1 VKRKALV
8 ILTVAI
14 LAFAMIPALGANA
27 GEGDV
32 KVVTP
37 VELGDPAPQGGDS
50 RFDGLDSLDYV
61 TTAVRDRA
69 LGETRGTLYV
79 VVEDNDED
87 SNAHT
92 NITATFTPPSGATG
106 STELVFSEAT
116 AITRDSNSAAF
127 AAGDVSIADRDRN
140 GVRDQ
145 LDVTVLKD
153 GVAILSTNVLIVTDG
168 SVTVQNAGL
177 EGAVTLAIKVA
188 TATENDLTNAA
199 GEALVTVRSTSDSG
213 ISVHANER
221 NLLTIDTG
229 VTGDTGAD
237 ITVNVDAAISKDS
250 GTFVGIFGII
260 EAEWKDMLAQWLEDD
275 GDDGDIT
282 PQSEDEGLDRGTIV
296 PGQTPPDPGSNVE
309 LIEVVGSTSGETF
322 QRLTNT
328 ITLDTALNSD
338 QAGASAACVCIV
350 DSNADGVI
358 NRHDFRVEYNRARG
372 SGGVLKSVT
381 YSESGASVILTIV
394 IDGTTVTV
402 ADDPLTL
409 DINESVT
416 QGDHVRIRYSTE
428 PTIKYLIDT
437 QLQTRGLLADDNGYV
452 NPQDLHNAF
461 DDLSDDDRDNALRG
475 DDARDFEDTLD
486 AQVDNLGLDPAN
498 DGASLLINKLVGVS
512 DGDRLEVRYE
522 DPSRG
527 EGTQRATAEVD
538 LTPPTIGNVDPAN
551 NSFTTDDDFD
561 AAFTVTDSGSGI
573 FEDAEELDIG
583 PAKYVDA
590 RLETRSGGTLFG
602 DEQNLSPEEDDDVT
616 DGFLY
621 EVTIDVGDEADAAED
636 DDLNLDIRL
645 TITAYDKAGNRA
657 TRTVIMTVDTIEPEL
672 LAAFTGWGVVN
683 KSGVDRKT
691 VDDSAGAYVLTEN
704 ARDWIALVFNGA
716 VAGDSIRA
724 SDIAIAGA
732 DVTDVVW
739 LNGAGG
745 NVLSIGQIGESRK
758 ATDTDFDVKTPT
770 GNRADDVI
778 TSTEPGGMGL
788 ANDALGQVPNHVL
801 FLQLSADLD
810 TDARPS
816 IQIDGKDLSDLAGN
830 ENGDDH
836 SLARASDGLAPV
848 FSVTVANKLS
858 NDALDISISTTEELD
873 RRPEANLELGMET
886 ISLDVDDETPS
897 TWSVSENRISL
908 GLTRRDGSQDG
919 VWNIAILG
927 TDESGNTSSASV
939 AKWEFDSQAND
950 GNLPVRGGTTTE
962 AAKLSIETEEVIF
975 LSLNFNH
982 EVDEYDDQTDKT
994 DLRGKDSSNA
1004 LVITA
1009 AELETLDADGDVV
1022 ADSAKEIDAGV
1033 IQSADGKRFVVA
1045 LGEDDEGVAIAP
1057 IGSYQLTIEYSDTAG
1072 NTGKYPFK
1080 FSVIAQTAE
1089 EIKVSPGWSLISIPG
1104 RPQSVN
1110 IDDVLTDSKITDVW
1124 SLNNET
1130 NLWEFAQLDKE
1141 AGTFMGN
1148 LTQIVD
1154 GRSYFVRSTTFDPI
1168 SVLLQRFNPQRTPPQ
1183 YAVAAGWNSVGYTPA
1198 GEERSV
1204 SVDGYLSSLGTSG
1217 WGMIRMWN
1225 ANETP
1230 PRYET
1235 YYSSGVATDG
1245 FTTDCDIR
1253 AAGCDG
1259 IAVVEAGRGYLLFAT
1274 RNGVIGG

>member
-1 VKRKALV
+1 MRVV
-8 ILTVAI
+8 VAN
-14 LAFAMIPALGANA
+14 G
-27 GEGDV
+27 
-32 KVVTP
+32 
-37 VELGDPAPQGGDS
+37 
-50 RFDGLDSLDYV
+50 V
-61 TTAVRDRA
+61 TTATPLLTGNLVAITDNS
-69 LGETRGTLYV
+69 
-79 VVEDNDED
+79 VEIL
-87 SNAHT
+87 NA
-92 NITATFTPPSGATG
+92 AVSGAT
-106 STELVFSEAT
+106 E
-116 AITRDSNSAAF
+116 
-127 AAGDVSIADRDRN
+127 
-140 GVRDQ
+140 VR
-145 LDVTVLKD
+145 
-153 GVAILSTNVLIVTDG
+153 IS
-168 SVTVQNAGL
+168 
-177 EGAVTLAIKVA
+177 VA
-188 TATENDLTNAA
+188 TATENDLTDEN
-199 GEALVTVRSTSDSG
+199 GEALVTVRSTSDAG

-221 NLLTIDTG
+221 NLVDIDTN
-229 VTGDTGAD
+229 VTGDAGAD
-237 ITVNVDAAISKDS
+237 ITVNVDAALSKDS

-260 EAEWKDMLAQWLEDD
+260 EADWKDMLAQWLEDD
-275 GDDGDIT
+275 GDAGDIT
-282 PQSEDEGLDRGTIV
+282 PQQVDEGLVRGDILAPTDPTDRGTNVILV
-296 PGQTPPDPGSNVE
+296 P
-309 LIEVVGSTSGETF
+309 VVGSTTGATF
-322 QRLTNT
+322 ERLTNT
-328 ITLDTALNSD
+328 YILNTAENEG
-338 QAGASAACVCIV
+338 QAGASTDCVCIV

-358 NRHDFRVEYNRARG
+358 NIHDFKIEYNRARG
-372 SGGVLKSVT
+372 SNGVLKSVT
-381 YSESGASVILTIV
+381 YSVNGASVSLEVV
-394 IDGTTVTV
+394 IDGTAVTV
-402 ADDPLTL
+402 LDDTTLTPVI
-409 DINESVT
+409 DESVT
-416 QGDHVRIRYSTE
+416 QGDHIRIRYSTE
-428 PTIKYLIDT
+428 PTIKYLIDN
-437 QLQTRGLLADDNGYV
+437 QLQTRGLLVDDSAYV

-461 DDLSDDDRDNALRG
+461 DDLSDDDRTNLRG
-475 DDARDFEDTLD
+475 REARSFEDTLD
-486 AQVDNLGLDPAN
+486 AQVENLGLDPAD

-538 LTPPTIGNVDPAN
+538 LTAPTIGNVDPAN

-583 PAKYVDA
+583 SSKYVDA
-590 RLETRSGGTLFG
+590 KLETRSGGTVFG
-602 DEQNLSPEEDDDVT
+602 DEVNLTPEEDDDVT
-616 DGFLY
+616 DGYLY

-636 DDLNLDIRL
+636 DGLNLDIQL
-645 TITAYDKAGNRA
+645 TITAYDIAGNRA

-672 LAAFTGWGVVN
+672 LAAFTGWGVTN
-683 KSGVDRKT
+683 KSTVDRKEA
-691 VDDSAGAYVLTEN
+691 DDNGGAYVLTEN

-739 LNGAGG
+739 LNGVGG
-745 NVLSIGQIGESRK
+745 NVLSIGQIGESRM
-758 ATDTDFDVKTPT
+758 ATDTDFNAKTPT

-778 TSTEPGGMGL
+778 TSTEPGGLGL
-788 ANDALGQVPNHVL
+788 ANNALGQVPNHVL

-816 IQIDGKDLSDLAGN
+816 IQIDGEDLSDLAGN

-836 SLARASDGLAPV
+836 SLARANDGLAPV

-873 RRPEANLELGMET
+873 RRPEATLELGDDGKIT
-886 ISLDVDDETPS
+886 LDVDDETPS

-908 GLTRRDGSQDG
+908 GLSRRDGSQDG
-919 VWNIAILG
+919 VWNIAIQG

-950 GNLPVRGGTTTE
+950 GKDPVRGGAE
-962 AAKLSIETEEVIF
+962 AAAAKLEVETADVIF
-975 LSLNFNH
+975 LSLTFEH
-982 EVDEYDDQTDKT
+982 EVDEYDDQTAAT
-994 DLRGKDSSNA
+994 DVRGKDSANA
-1004 LVITA
+1004 TVITSVMI
-1009 AELETLDADGDVV
+1009 ETLAADGAVV
-1022 ADSAKEIDAGV
+1022 ADSAREVASGL
-1033 IQSADGKRFVVA
+1033 IQSSDGKRFVIA
-1045 LGEDDEGVAIAP
+1045 LGKDAEDVAIAP
-1057 IGSYQLTIEYSDTAG
+1057 IGSYQLDIEYSDTAG
-1072 NTGKYPFK
+1072 NTGEYDFK
-1080 FSVIAQTAE
+1080 FAVIAQVAE

-1130 NLWEFAQLDKE
+1130 NLWEFAQLDKVT
-1141 AGTFMGN
+1141 GTFMGN

-1168 SVLLQRFNPQRTPPQ
+1168 SVLVQRFNPQRTPPQ
-1183 YAVAAGWNSVGYTPA
+1183 YAVSAGWNSVGYTPA
-1198 GEERSV
+1198 GEERDV

-1225 ANETP
+1225 ADETP

-1245 FTTDCDIR
+1245 FTTDCDLR
-1253 AAGCDG
+1253 PGPGNCDG

>member
-1 VKRKALV
+1 MTGLPLSSTAQS
-8 ILTVAI
+8 
-14 LAFAMIPALGANA
+14 P
-27 GEGDV
+27 
-32 KVVTP
+32 VTP
-37 VELGDPAPQGGDS
+37 LG
-50 RFDGLDSLDYV
+50 
-61 TTAVRDRA
+61 
-69 LGETRGTLYV
+69 
-79 VVEDNDED
+79 
-87 SNAHT
+87 
-92 NITATFTPPSGATG
+92 
-106 STELVFSEAT
+106 
-116 AITRDSNSAAF
+116 
-127 AAGDVSIADRDRN
+127 
-140 GVRDQ
+140 
-145 LDVTVLKD
+145 
-153 GVAILSTNVLIVTDG
+153 
-168 SVTVQNAGL
+168 
-177 EGAVTLAIKVA
+177 
-188 TATENDLTNAA
+188 
-199 GEALVTVRSTSDSG
+199 
-213 ISVHANER
+213 
-221 NLLTIDTG
+221 
-229 VTGDTGAD
+229 
-237 ITVNVDAAISKDS
+237 
-250 GTFVGIFGII
+250 
-260 EAEWKDMLAQWLEDD
+260 
-275 GDDGDIT
+275 
-282 PQSEDEGLDRGTIV
+282 
-296 PGQTPPDPGSNVE
+296 
-309 LIEVVGSTSGETF
+309 
-322 QRLTNT
+322 
-328 ITLDTALNSD
+328 
-338 QAGASAACVCIV
+338 
-350 DSNADGVI
+350 
-358 NRHDFRVEYNRARG
+358 
-372 SGGVLKSVT
+372 
-381 YSESGASVILTIV
+381 
-394 IDGTTVTV
+394 
-402 ADDPLTL
+402 
-409 DINESVT
+409 
-416 QGDHVRIRYSTE
+416 
-428 PTIKYLIDT
+428 
-437 QLQTRGLLADDNGYV
+437 
-452 NPQDLHNAF
+452 
-461 DDLSDDDRDNALRG
+461 
-475 DDARDFEDTLD
+475 
-486 AQVDNLGLDPAN
+486 
-498 DGASLLINKLVGVS
+498 
-512 DGDRLEVRYE
+512 
-522 DPSRG
+522 
-527 EGTQRATAEVD
+527 
-538 LTPPTIGNVDPAN
+538 
-551 NSFTTDDDFD
+551 
-561 AAFTVTDSGSGI
+561 
-573 FEDAEELDIG
+573 
-583 PAKYVDA
+583 
-590 RLETRSGGTLFG
+590 
-602 DEQNLSPEEDDDVT
+602 
-616 DGFLY
+616 
-621 EVTIDVGDEADAAED
+621 
-636 DDLNLDIRL
+636 
-645 TITAYDKAGNRA
+645 
-657 TRTVIMTVDTIEPEL
+657 
-672 LAAFTGWGVVN
+672 
-683 KSGVDRKT
+683 
-691 VDDSAGAYVLTEN
+691 
-704 ARDWIALVFNGA
+704 
-716 VAGDSIRA
+716 A

-732 DVTDVVW
+732 DVTDIVW
-739 LNGAGG
+739 LNGVGG

-758 ATDTDFDVKTPT
+758 ATDTDFDIKTPT

-778 TSTEPGGMGL
+778 TSTEPGGLGL

-927 TDESGNTSSASV
+927 TDEAGNTSSASV

-1110 IDDVLTDSKITDVW
+1110 IDDVLTGSKITDVW

-1130 NLWEFAQLDKE
+1130 NLWEFAQLDKV